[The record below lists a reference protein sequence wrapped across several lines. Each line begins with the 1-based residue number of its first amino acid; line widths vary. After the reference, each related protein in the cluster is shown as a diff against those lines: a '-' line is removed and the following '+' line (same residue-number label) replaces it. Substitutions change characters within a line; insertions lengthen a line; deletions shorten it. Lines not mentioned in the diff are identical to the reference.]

1 MNINFDGLGVH
12 LGNLYRLSNAKSR
25 SISAENPTGEK
36 GRAAMAEPDGNSP
49 ARELG
54 RGWKVSPSAKVK
66 AGETYTL
73 AEIEGPGAI
82 KHIWFGGYIGREFIL
97 RFYWDEQEHPSV
109 ECPLP
114 DFFASGWAN
123 NEGRETGGPFAP
135 LNSLPVVVNPMR
147 GMNCFWEM
155 PFRKKCI
162 ITVEN
167 IGLRDRTTFYQID
180 YVLTEVPEDAA
191 YFHAQF
197 RRSKPVRYME
207 EHVILD
213 GVNSKGHYVGTAAA
227 VGLNGA
233 NGWWGEGEIK
243 FYLDGDRDYPTI
255 CTTGTE
261 DYFGGSY
268 NWEVNGKYFTY
279 STPFMGMYWVI
290 QPDGLYISQQRFCMY
305 RWHIPDPIRFEND
318 IRVTMQDLGWRSV
331 GRFLPRQDDIATV
344 AYWYQILP
352 TAPFPPLPNRNGL
365 EIV

>member
-1 MNINFDGLGVH
+1 
-12 LGNLYRLSNAKSR
+12 
-25 SISAENPTGEK
+25 
-36 GRAAMAEPDGNSP
+36 
-49 ARELG
+49 
-54 RGWKVSPSAKVK
+54 
-66 AGETYTL
+66 
-73 AEIEGPGAI
+73 
-82 KHIWFGGYIGREFIL
+82 
-97 RFYWDEQEHPSV
+97 
-109 ECPLP
+109 
-114 DFFASGWAN
+114 
-123 NEGRETGGPFAP
+123 
-135 LNSLPVVVNPMR
+135 
-147 GMNCFWEM
+147 
-155 PFRKKCI
+155 
-162 ITVEN
+162 
-167 IGLRDRTTFYQID
+167 
-180 YVLTEVPEDAA
+180 
-191 YFHAQF
+191 
-197 RRSKPVRYME
+197 ME

-213 GVNSKGHYVGTAAA
+213 GVNSKVHYVGTAAA

-318 IRVTMQDLGWRSV
+318 IRVTMQDLGWRSG
-331 GRFLPRQDDIATV
+331 GRFLPRQEDIATV